1 MEQISIALTY
11 TSTTIFNYKTKE
23 IKRVIRKGKFKVTK
37 FKVITNRR
45 EPYKLRP
52 RSK

>member
-23 IKRVIRKGKFKVTK
+23 IKRINRKGKFKV
-37 FKVITNRR
+37 ITNKRG
-45 EPYKLRP
+45 PYKLRP

>member
-23 IKRVIRKGKFKVTK
+23 IKRVIRKGKFKA
-37 FKVITNRR
+37 ITNVR